1 MKKLLIIIFALFLL
15 TGCGNKDQKIAEQ
28 AESNSEGTVQNITC
42 AKMKTM
48 LQEEDDVVLID
59 VRTPAE
65 YEEKHLSKAINIPNE
80 SIKDIKDHEEITKDT
95 KIIVYC
101 RSGARSSNSAN
112 ELINMGYKNV
122 YNLGAMSNCSK

>member
-101 RSGARSSNSAN
+101 RSGARSSNSAS

>member
-1 MKKLLIIIFALFLL
+1 
-15 TGCGNKDQKIAEQ
+15 
-28 AESNSEGTVQNITC
+28 
-42 AKMKTM
+42 MKTM
-48 LQEEDDVVLID
+48 LSEEDDVVLID

-101 RSGARSSNSAN
+101 RSGARSSNSAS